1 MDFLC
6 SLIAIGLAMY
16 IIAEFYVEFFNI
28 RHSRALPA
36 FLIAG
41 CILCSLS
48 IVHTVERTYRQGY
61 VGSFAMMAKVVYE
74 SGAELIVSKPEP
86 AHYIRLSDLSTVK
99 PSKGG
104 VR

>member
-1 MDFLC
+1 MKTAL
-6 SLIAIGLAMY
+6 LIAANCACLWWIG
-16 IIAEFYVEFFNI
+16 
-28 RHSRALPA
+28 
-36 FLIAG
+36 
-41 CILCSLS
+41 
-48 IVHTVERTYRQGY
+48 HTLDAHYRQGY
-61 VGSFAMMAKVVYE
+61 VGSVVLFAKVIRE